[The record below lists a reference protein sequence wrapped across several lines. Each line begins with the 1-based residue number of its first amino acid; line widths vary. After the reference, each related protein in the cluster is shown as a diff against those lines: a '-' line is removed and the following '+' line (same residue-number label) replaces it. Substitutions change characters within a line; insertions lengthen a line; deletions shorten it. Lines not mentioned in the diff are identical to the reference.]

1 MMGKGGGI
9 VWVAGAI
16 SGIIRRKG
24 GGAFEED
31 KINIKLIKKNT

>member
-1 MMGKGGGI
+1 MGKGGGI
-9 VWVAGAI
+9 VWVAGVI

-24 GGAFEED
+24 GPFEED